1 MSKKLTCEFCN
12 REFKSKGALKTHI
25 ETICKR
31 SEDLEIKC
39 KYCNCDFSR
48 KNVLDR
54 HLKNCQKK
62 IEWDLINQLQNVQ
75 TELNEYKTEKI
86 TNLTTIYEQ
95 KINELKFTCDQKNT
109 ELTSFYEQKIQEL
122 TLSYEQKLSKL
133 GIDHENFRSG
143 TKQMIES
150 LKEDNISKDKKIEY
164 LRGQLKICK
173 ENQNKPTHITTN
185 YNNNSSIVNNNL
197 FIQNL
202 EPITDEL
209 IEETGKKVGMLD
221 LKDGA
226 PGIIRKFQPALK
238 DKIICTDATRNSLMY
253 NYNGKLKRD
262 ARGQMITDKI
272 ISSTEHNYDRFKD
285 EVKKYYEALNDT
297 EMTETEREINDNHFE
312 NYKEYVKALK
322 SNSEFSKKKVSNKM
336 SKSIVRFSK
345 SKAQFEQSM
354 HEDQKP
360 QIEELESTVN
370 TSSLESECK
379 TDGKLNPVASRK
391 QTLINGRIFELH
403 LDAQGQIIR
412 KIRIRSSGLPYLTDE
427 ETDPSSREQSDN
439 EVGSD

>member
-1 MSKKLTCEFCN
+1 MSKNFVCN
-12 REFKSKGALKTHI
+12 VCNKAFSTKGNLKHHQTA
-25 ETICKR
+25 ICLR
-31 SEDLEIKC
+31 DENVTFNCI
-39 KYCNCDFSR
+39 YCNTNFTR
-48 KNVLDR
+48 KIVLDK
-54 HLKNCQKK
+54 HMKVCPKQAEYQAKQHLSNILKENETLKN
-62 IEWDLINQLQNVQ
+62 N
-75 TELNEYKTEKI
+75 NES
-86 TNLTTIYEQ
+86 
-95 KINELKFTCDQKNT
+95 
-109 ELTSFYEQKIQEL
+109 LTSSYEQKIQEL

-133 GIDHENFRSG
+133 TIDHENFRSG

-345 SKAQFEQSM
+345 SKAQFEQTM

-360 QIEELESTVN
+360 QIEELESTKN
-370 TSSLESECK
+370 TSSVQ

-403 LDAQGQIIR
+403 LDVQGQIIR

-439 EVGSD
+439 EVGSGCD